1 MNIFTPDLFARF
13 NESGVLS
20 FRTVD
25 SSRGEDDL
33 RHTALVEYQDGTR
46 LAVKASHNSFTT
58 PERVA
63 GWADLARTYR
73 ASGVY
78 CPLYVPAL
86 SGKLCF
92 DWESDGTTFLICAEE
107 YKQFLSADEFTPP
120 VPEEDYREPMLETI
134 GRIAAHPARPV
145 PWMSAYCLYDRF
157 CEEDETDE
165 THANALA
172 LFSLLLEAMP
182 EREAEI
188 NRFRADYLRLRDSFE
203 PEYRALPTAVFQADL
218 NSSNI
223 LLDENRVFRGLID
236 FNLSGSERE
245 YYFGF

>member
-1 MNIFTPDLFARF
+1 
-13 NESGVLS
+13 
-20 FRTVD
+20 
-25 SSRGEDDL
+25 
-33 RHTALVEYQDGTR
+33 
-46 LAVKASHNSFTT
+46 
-58 PERVA
+58 
-63 GWADLARTYR
+63 
-73 ASGVY
+73 
-78 CPLYVPAL
+78 
-86 SGKLCF
+86 
-92 DWESDGTTFLICAEE
+92 
-107 YKQFLSADEFTPP
+107 
-120 VPEEDYREPMLETI
+120 MLETI

-236 FNLSGSERE
+236 FNLSGSETILNYALVESLIPPADEDELPRLTDPE
-245 YYFGF
+245 YLLEKDAQLSSNLSVIARHYAFTKAERLAWPTLYRLACLLSAAPCAPGKEDAVLLRHSPLASVSVLPDGYFPARIRQNRTHP